1 MAVTDGDVVDGIAYE
16 NETLIM
22 EIYDHLDFEGKFDF
36 DHISILQDKINTY
49 LWYINSKQYIDVY
62 PNRDFKSF
70 IINVHFLHKLSDNCE
85 KFLKVSNEKLLTSSI
100 KVVSIF
106 SSK

>member
-85 KFLKVSNEKLLTSSI
+85 KFLKVSYEKLLTSSV